1 MYCECII
8 LLWLGVY
15 VLNPLS
21 LGQFTAWKCTS
32 IVYCILLSW
41 RLLHRDECTI
51 Y

>member
-8 LLWLGVY
+8 LLWLGVF

-21 LGQFTAWKCTS
+21 LGQFTAWKCS
-32 IVYCILLSW
+32 SVVYCILPSW